1 MPLLIKDLDADQM
14 KKMAKN
20 LKKKLQE
27 KGTALPLNEV
37 QTLLAQ
43 AVGHKDWNEFA
54 RLQPISPKTRKV
66 AQAWDKLIKK
76 AQTASA
82 QEVENFCVEHW
93 AALSSDPVL
102 FQRHVQWSE
111 LCTTPSLQHLR
122 YQFYPSSPVSANLWN
137 EVTQLNTTSDLD
149 AWAQNNTA
157 LDCVYSPSGQPLSAY
172 FLDTQRCDL
181 FAHCAQNS
189 LRVYDTHTLNTLPSS
204 QFSWLCAQLKTH
216 RAPLETIKE
225 WTTVLLSGARTELI
239 ETLVDHDVFEH
250 MMEQKTAEYWDIMT
264 TAMVG
269 NHFQLCAAG
278 TKNFEEKHWCEFLG
292 QLADYATPSLW
303 QRLWQRI
310 LPKERADRSL
320 RASVIWLI
328 DTVIGRSTQIDRLV
342 CCLACDANDPSVLQY
357 YIDHTPNWEQAL
369 SAAFKQK
376 MFSSWQS
383 DPLFRLTRIDHRLEY
398 IQKLKDNG
406 FNFRERFTDPS
417 EVDPT
422 CPVTKPLI
430 TRLITMLSD
439 ENPDNTKRL
448 DVLQYLLQ
456 HNPEQILWHE
466 DLGFMSTSA
475 FVKLCQ
481 HKESAPLKIALKAM
495 LELPNTPQKI
505 AELVHG
511 CSAYLA
517 RNNFPRSGKTD
528 VPIGKLKWDP
538 KVIALFVKAGVRNGL
553 VAPSGEVF
561 EWGNHVECASSFEAV
576 TQVVPVSLGSGH
588 IIAWLNRDHRQ
599 QQSRGFVYS
608 WIVYE
613 EMLQVFSEHGG
624 DINALDE
631 HGSGVLHTAVKL
643 NLKDVVPLLLKHGAS
658 VDCCDAHGLRPK
670 DYADNASLA
679 GMVLLPP
686 KNKI

>member
-54 RLQPISPKTRKV
+54 RLQPILPKTRKV

-76 AQTASA
+76 VQTSSA

-93 AALSSDPVL
+93 AALSSDPLL
-102 FQRHVQWSE
+102 FQWRVQWSE

-122 YQFYPSSPVSANLWN
+122 YQFYPSTPVSAPLWN
-137 EVTQLNTTSDLD
+137 EVTQLNTTNDLN
-149 AWAQNNTA
+149 AWAQNNIA

-172 FLDTQRCDL
+172 FLDTQRYDL
-181 FAHCAQNS
+181 FAHCARHS
-189 LRVYDTHTLNTLPSS
+189 LRVYDTHTLKALPSS
-204 QFSWLCAQLKTH
+204 QFTWLCAQFKIH

-239 ETLVDHDVFEH
+239 EALVANDVFDH
-250 MMEQKTAEYWDIMT
+250 MMENKTAHYWDIMS

-269 NHFQLCAAG
+269 NHFKLCADG
-278 TKNFEEKHWCEFLG
+278 TKDFEEEHWCEFLG
-292 QLADYATPSLW
+292 KLANTTAPT
-303 QRLWQRI
+303 LWQRI
-310 LPKERADRSL
+310 LPKEHADRSL

-328 DTVIGRSTQIDRLV
+328 DTAIGRSTQIDAGVFRLV
-342 CCLACDANDPSVLQY
+342 CDANDPSVLQY

-383 DPLFRLTRIDHRLEY
+383 DPLFRLTRIDQRLEY

-406 FNFRERFTDPS
+406 FNFRETFAEPS
-417 EVDPT
+417 IGNPT
-422 CPVTKPLI
+422 GQVTKPLI

-439 ENPDNTKRL
+439 EMPDNSKRL

-475 FVKLCQ
+475 LVKLCQ

-538 KVIALFVKAGVRNGL
+538 EVIALFVKAGVRNGL
-553 VAPSGEVF
+553 VAPSGKIF

-576 TQVVPVSLGSGH
+576 TQVVPVSLNSSH
-588 IIAWLNRDHRQ
+588 IIAWLKRHHQQ
-599 QQSRGFVYS
+599 QQSKGFVYS

-613 EMLQVFSEHGG
+613 EMLQIFSEHGG

-631 HGSGVLHTAVKL
+631 HGNGVLHTAVKC
-643 NLKDVVPLLLKHGAS
+643 NLKKVVPLLLQHGAL
-658 VDCCDAHGLRPK
+658 VDCVDTHGLRPK

-686 KNKI
+686 KKKI